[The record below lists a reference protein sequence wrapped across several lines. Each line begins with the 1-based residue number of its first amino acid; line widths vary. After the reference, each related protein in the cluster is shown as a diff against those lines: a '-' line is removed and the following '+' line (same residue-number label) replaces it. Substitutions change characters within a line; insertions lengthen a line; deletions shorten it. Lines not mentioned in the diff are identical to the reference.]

1 MSQSPADRKPFPVH
15 RQLRSCRDI
24 FQTRRDIGTKAGPG
38 GDGTHAL
45 TYHPGHLAG
54 RSTEGAHRMDAGT
67 QFTHQ
72 HVQSGLQ

>member
-1 MSQSPADRKPFPVH
+1 MSQSPADRKPLPVH

-24 FQTRRDIGTKAGPG
+24 FQTGRDIGAKTGPG

-45 TYHPGHLAG
+45 TYRSGHLAG
-54 RSTEGAHRMDAGT
+54 RSAEGAHRMDTGT

-72 HVQSGLQ
+72 YVQGGLQ